1 MECVTDAFKFWP
13 KYEIRNNETL
23 FWGVSESGL
32 SDQSSFPV
40 SGVRNTFCGVCRL
53 LLLLL
58 KSLSKFKSP
67 SFFSGF
73 VMSLVNLTYVS
84 GRGKC
89 GGHPKKEAARRFP
102 TINV

>member
-1 MECVTDAFKFWP
+1 MIAP
-13 KYEIRNNETL
+13 
-23 FWGVSESGL
+23 VSQSGL

-84 GRGKC
+84 RRGKC
-89 GGHPKKEAARRFP
+89 GSHPKKEAARRFP
-102 TINV
+102 TITV